1 MHPPFGYTVGV
12 VTPGPTTRRHTER
25 WAGNLL
31 RSARAKKG
39 ISQAQLAA
47 LAGVPRS
54 TVERIEAGTRQPSLV
69 TLSRLLAAV
78 DLEMRIRLDDYDNHD
93 DVLDAN
99 YAAMT
104 AEQKAA
110 TDARHEHLVALVDGG
125 RAQES

>member
-1 MHPPFGYTVGV
+1 VGV
-12 VTPGPTTRRHTER
+12 VTPGPITRRHTER

-78 DLEMRIRLDDYDNHD
+78 DLEMRIRLDDYDDHD

-110 TDARHEHLVALVDGG
+110 ADARHEQLVALVDAG
-125 RAQES
+125 RAQQS